1 MIEMDRYDAV
11 LTEGAAVRLEGAAVR
26 RGEGETH
33 VYFEPC
39 QESRVV
45 TVAEGCDNESGMGRT
60 LDVEMTLRDVCPG
73 RRVAVGME
81 LSEVDENGRE
91 HSCGFR
97 AVTVPAHNRSAACDI
112 GVERVRFIL
121 PESAR
126 ADNDRSGLCGC
137 RRHFVL
143 RTVNHY
149 VDSAAVR

>member
-1 MIEMDRYDAV
+1 MTETIRLNTPCA
-11 LTEGAAVRLEGAAVR
+11 EGAAVRLTDSAVR

-45 TVAEGCDNESGMGRT
+45 AIEDACDNDSAMGRT
-60 LDVEMTLRDVCPG
+60 LDVEMTLRDVCPH

-81 LSEVDENGRE
+81 LSEVDGDGRE

-97 AVTVPAHNRSAACDI
+97 AVTVPAHHQSGLCDL

-126 ADNDRSGLCGC
+126 EGRGLCSG

-143 RTVNHY
+143 RTTNHY
-149 VDSAAVR
+149 MDSNAVR